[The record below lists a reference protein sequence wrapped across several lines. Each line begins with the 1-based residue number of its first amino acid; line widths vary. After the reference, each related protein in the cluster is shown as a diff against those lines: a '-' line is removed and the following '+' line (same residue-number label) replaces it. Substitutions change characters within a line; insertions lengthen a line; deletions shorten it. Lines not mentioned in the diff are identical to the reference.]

1 MLQDV
6 KSLHML
12 SNSKFLEVFFFFF
25 SFFLDEKKP
34 TNSEEQFS
42 NYPGARLNK
51 ALAASLPD
59 ATHAA

>member
-12 SNSKFLEVFFFFF
+12 SNSKFLEVFFF